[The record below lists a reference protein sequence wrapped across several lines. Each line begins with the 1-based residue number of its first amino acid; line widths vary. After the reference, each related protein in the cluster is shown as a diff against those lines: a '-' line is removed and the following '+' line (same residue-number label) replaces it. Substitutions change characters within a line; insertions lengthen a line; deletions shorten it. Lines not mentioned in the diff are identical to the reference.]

1 MLTATING
9 NQIKCKK
16 GTFILKACYDQGI
29 YIPTLCAHAD
39 IPPAGNCGLC
49 VVKVNGETYEL
60 ACSTKITDGMVI
72 ETDSPEVKKKS
83 LEALNQFN
91 DMPLMPFS
99 KEIEDIYKYLI
110 PKHPVRGR
118 KAEKTNALSFD
129 PSTCVNCGRC
139 VRVCGDM
146 QYIGALDEESHSL
159 NDNDCIQCGM
169 CTTVCPT
176 DCLTYNSSLPQF
188 IRAMAAGK
196 ILVLQIHP
204 SCCVSLGEIFGDP
217 LGTDCTK
224 KIIGAAREI
233 GFRYV
238 FDVNFG
244 ADINIIETSHELL
257 HKISMSPESLPMF
270 TSWCPAWV
278 NFVEKLHPELIP
290 NLSTVKSPHILLAMI
305 IRNYYAHL
313 KEIDLQKLFIVS
325 LLPCT
330 ANKDEIKRAQLG
342 ENVDIVM
349 TTREFGELIR
359 NFDLDWANI
368 QPSEFDDILGESSGS
383 ASLYGVAGGT
393 LEAVSRYLHEKIS
406 GNKLGD
412 VEYHQWRGKS
422 DVRDATVEINGLIL
436 KAAIC
441 NGVAS
446 ARELVESGEYKK
458 YQLID
463 VVACPDGCVTGGG
476 QPKIHHRSL
485 GVPRTNAIYK
495 MDDAK
500 RPTMPTALSNTAL
513 LKIYD
518 DFIGNPYDD
527 FAQSIFHTTFAQQN
541 TPILELKRKVH
552 MLPIVAFGSA
562 SGTASRYAGIFA
574 QYIGT
579 VPVQLNMVT
588 ISMLEK
594 ASHIIIFCS
603 TFGDGEFPSN
613 AEKFVQNLSESKAD
627 LTNLKYSICG
637 LGSHDY
643 PKYCYCGRTLD
654 RLLMQHHAIRFM
666 DIAELDSSLPDHGE
680 HIFEA
685 WAPQVV
691 VRLGMKMPDHS
702 IQSNYTFNV
711 IKPLDDSIVKNPMK
725 PVGYEFGTIIASK
738 IVTPEGFEPKMRY
751 YEVTLPQGMT
761 YEAGDLLAVLP
772 QNDSETVR
780 AVLDELHLNG
790 DDILDVQTTRP
801 EGYNTIPSRLT
812 IGQLFSQYLDLN
824 GVPSRNLIRAYKQFT
839 NDQFARER
847 YERLLDPSDPR
858 FYNDLAKDTS
868 TGEFILEFARHGS
881 PPLDILVSNIPHIRA
896 RLYCIASAPCRH
908 SDKVQLLITDNIFGP
923 GNSRHGLCTSFM
935 AREGLTTIAM
945 RTQPGCFSYPKSQK
959 PPIIMAA
966 LGCGVAPMLSLLMHR
981 ESLSGDKGDACLFF
995 GCRVK
1000 NSYPDVEKQLSDYM
1014 DQGILQ
1020 HCFTSYS
1027 REGTT
1032 KSFITDELAEQSDI
1046 IWNYWR
1052 DVNCTFVYCGPPRGI
1067 PEKIRMNFVRISM
1080 EKGGMS
1086 REEAENFCAAHP
1098 HFIESF

>member
-1 MLTATING
+1 MLSVTING
-9 NQIKCKK
+9 KQVSCKK
-16 GTFILKACYDQGI
+16 GTFILQACTDNGI
-29 YIPTLCAHAD
+29 YVPTLCAHPD

-49 VVKVNGETYEL
+49 VVKVNGDSYEL
-60 ACSTKITDGMVI
+60 ACSTKVTNGMVI
-72 ETDSPEVKKKS
+72 ETDTPEVKKRS
-83 LEALNQFN
+83 LDALNAFN
-91 DMPLMPFS
+91 DMPLMPGS

-110 PKHPVRGR
+110 PKRPIRGR

-129 PSTCVNCGRC
+129 PETCVNCGRC

-176 DCLTYNSSLPQF
+176 DCLTYNSSISSI

-204 SCCVSLGEIFGDP
+204 SSSVSLGELFGEKI
-217 LGTDCTK
+217 GVDCTK

-244 ADINIIETSHELL
+244 GDINIIETAHELL
-257 HKISMSPESLPMF
+257 HKLSLQPDSLPMF

-290 NLSTVKSPHILLAMI
+290 NLSTVKSPHILLSVI

-330 ANKDEIKRAQLG
+330 ANKDEIKREQLS
-342 ENVDIVM
+342 ETVDCVL
-349 TTREFGELIR
+349 TTREFGELIKK
-359 NFDLDWANI
+359 FDIDWTELH
-368 QPSEFDDILGESSGS
+368 PGEFDEILGESSGS
-383 ASLYGVAGGT
+383 AALYGVSGGA
-393 LEAVSRYLHEKIS
+393 LEATARYLYENLTGKS
-406 GNKLGD
+406 LGD
-412 VEYHQWRGKS
+412 VKYHQWRGKDDIREAS
-422 DVRDATVEINGLIL
+422 VDFNGRIL
-436 KAAIC
+436 NSCVC
-441 NGVAS
+441 NGVAA
-446 ARELVESGEYKK
+446 ARELIESGNYKK
-458 YQLID
+458 YQFID
-463 VVACPDGCVTGGG
+463 VVACPDGCIAGGG
-476 QPKIHHRSL
+476 QPKLHNKKNAL
-485 GVPRTNAIYK
+485 PRTEAIYQ
-495 MDDAK
+495 MDESKPD
-500 RPTMPTALSNTAL
+500 RPTPHNNKAL

-527 FAQSIFHTTFAQQN
+527 FAQSLFHTTFAQQN
-541 TPILELKRKVH
+541 TPILEMKRKVH
-552 MLPIVAFGSA
+552 TLPIVAFGSA

-574 QYIGT
+574 GFIGT

-588 ISMLEK
+588 IAMLEK
-594 ASHIIIFCS
+594 TSHIVVFCS
-603 TFGDGEFPSN
+603 TFGDGEFPAN
-613 AEKFVQNLSESKAD
+613 AEKFVRNLSESKTD
-627 LTNLKYSICG
+627 LGNLKYSICG

-654 RLLMQHHAIRFM
+654 RLFMQHHAQRFM

-685 WAPQVV
+685 WAPQCVK
-691 VRLGMKMPDHS
+691 RLGMKMPDSS
-702 IQSNYTFNV
+702 IGANYTFVPTTSSDDSV
-711 IKPLDDSIVKNPMK
+711 IKSPMK
-725 PVGYEFGTIIASK
+725 PVGYEFGTILQTKVI
-738 IVTPEGFEPKMRY
+738 TPEGFEPKMRY
-751 YEVTLPQGMT
+751 YEIRLPQGMT

-772 QNDSETVR
+772 QNDNETVK
-780 AVLDELHLNG
+780 AVLQELKLNG
-790 DDILDVQTTRP
+790 DDIMDVTTTRP

-812 IGQLFSQYLDLN
+812 LWQLFSQYLDLN

-847 YERLLDPSDPR
+847 YERLLDPADPR
-858 FYNDLAKDTS
+858 FYNDLAKDMS
-868 TGEFILEFARHGS
+868 TREFILEYTRHGS
-881 PPLDILVSNIPHIRA
+881 PPLDVLVSNITHIRA
-896 RLYCIASAPCRH
+896 RLYCIASAPCH
-908 SDKVQLLITDNIFGP
+908 SSSSVELIISDNIFGP
-923 GNSRHGLCTSFM
+923 GNSRRGLCTSFM
-935 AREGLTTIAM
+935 AREGLTKLAV
-945 RTQPGCFSYPKSQK
+945 RTQRGCFSYPKQQK
-959 PPIIMAA
+959 PSIIMAA
-966 LGCGVAPMLSLLMHR
+966 LGCGVAPMLSLLQHR
-981 ESLSGDKGDACLFF
+981 ESLEGEKGDACLFF

-1000 NSYPDVEKQLSDYM
+1000 NSYPDIDKQLSDYVKS
-1014 DQGILQ
+1014 GLLQ
-1020 HCFTSYS
+1020 NCFTSYS

-1032 KSFITDELAEQSDI
+1032 KSFITEDMAEQSDL
-1046 IWNYWR
+1046 IWNLWR
-1052 DVNCTFVYCGPPRGI
+1052 DVNCTFAYCGPPRGI